1 MKQDWTSHKKCTQ
14 SNWQFDRF
22 TIEHVHKINILKSD
36 IQRKII
42 ITINS
47 QSAKCVIGLRYIFS
61 QSNYLISTVA
71 AAFLQSGTI
80 LFDPNIFTVINDL
93 KKKRKRADIDGI
105 RKEILKTIDFNR
117 VSTNVPLLHPRKTSK
132 NRKFSDV

>member
-1 MKQDWTSHKKCTQ
+1 M
-14 SNWQFDRF
+14 
-22 TIEHVHKINILKSD
+22 HKINILKSD

-93 KKKRKRADIDGI
+93 KEKRKRADIDGI

-117 VSTNVPLLHPRKTSK
+117 FSSNVPLLHPQKTSK
-132 NRKFSDV
+132 NRKLSDV